1 MISLA
6 IKFPS
11 AALLRPVDIKVSLP
25 FGVGKARPPHKV
37 VWALHCA
44 MATGDIFFDRLNADL
59 AARDAGAALVA
70 PSLGNGFFANTPWER
85 QADFLEEMREA
96 LPEILPLSPDRED
109 NAVLG
114 ISMGGFG
121 AFRWVLASG
130 AFHSATAISG
140 VFDYRVEPDPAI
152 KCDKN
157 QKAIH
162 TVFSRIM
169 KERLMGV
176 DGHPEED
183 CDLALLAKKCLHA
196 PALWL
201 YCGEEDYISR
211 PQCGHMA
218 EICKAHGLATE
229 TRLCPGGHDEA
240 FWRKV
245 LPEAIGNLFGN
256 RPASE

>member
-157 QKAIH
+157 QKALYK
-162 TVFSRIM
+162 VFSRIM
-169 KERLMGV
+169 KERLSGM
-176 DGHPEED
+176 DGQPRAD
-183 CDLALLAKKCLHA
+183 CDFRLLAQRCADTPRLH
-196 PALWL
+196 L
-201 YCGEEDYISR
+201 YCGLEDYISL
-211 PQCGHMA
+211 PQCHHMT
-218 EICKAHGLATE
+218 EICVARGFLPEIRFST
-229 TRLCPGGHDEA
+229 GDHDEA
-240 FWRKV
+240 FWRNV
-245 LPEAIGNLFGN
+245 MPEAIGNLFGP
-256 RPASE
+256 RLASE